1 MIDDGKTLPGG
12 TSPMSARDATMIRT
26 RSAGELASHSTL
38 EQQAFRLSA
47 IIDSSED
54 AIVSKDLNGI
64 IQTWNKSAERM
75 FGYTAEEVVGQ
86 SILVISP
93 QERRSE
99 EDKILARIRAGVTI
113 DHFETQ
119 RRRKDGS
126 LIDISL
132 TVSPIRDSA
141 GAIIG
146 ASKIARDVSR
156 EKALER
162 EAFRLAAIVDSS
174 DDAIV
179 SSDLNGMI
187 QTWNPAAERIFGYS
201 AFEMIGRPITVIV
214 PPERWAEQD
223 GILTRLRAGVP
234 VEHFETVR
242 QRKDGTPV
250 DMSLSVSPIK
260 TAAGTIVGTSKIA
273 REISRQRALER
284 EAFRLAAIVDSS
296 EDAIVSKDL
305 NGIVQTWNKAAERMF
320 GYAAAEI
327 VGRSIT
333 LIIPPERWSE
343 EDNVLS
349 RVRAGLGIEHFET
362 VRRRKDGTL
371 LEISLSVSPIR
382 TSTGAVIGA
391 SKIARDI
398 SVQRQLMRAAEE
410 ASRVKDEFLAMLSHE
425 LRTPLNAVLGYTR
438 MLRLGHVTDERREH
452 VMDIIER
459 NGNVLSQ
466 LVSDV
471 LDVSGIVTG
480 KIKLKVGE
488 HNVASVLGASVDIV
502 RPAAEAKNVSLHVD
516 IDDANVLVRSDP
528 DRIQQVFWNLLS
540 NAVKFTPRGG
550 YIEVRLASYRGNAV
564 VTVTD
569 TGIGISPASLP
580 YIFQR
585 FWQGESGSGRES
597 RGLGLG
603 LALARHFVELHGGTI
618 QATSPGPGQGSTFT
632 VSLPLSA
639 NR

>member
-1 MIDDGKTLPGG
+1 MTTPRPDLLD
-12 TSPMSARDATMIRT
+12 RQ
-26 RSAGELASHSTL
+26 TL
-38 EQQAFRLSA
+38 ERQALRLAA

-64 IQTWNKSAERM
+64 VQTWNTSAERM
-75 FGYTAEEVVGQ
+75 FGYTAEEAVGQ
-86 SILVISP
+86 SIMLIIP
-93 QERRSE
+93 AERRSE
-99 EDKILARIRAGVTI
+99 EDKILARIRAGLTI

-126 LIDISL
+126 LIDIAL
-132 TVSPIRDSA
+132 TVSPIRDA
-141 GAIIG
+141 TGAIVG

-156 EKALER
+156 QKALER

-174 DDAIV
+174 DDAII
-179 SSDLNGMI
+179 SNDLHGVV
-187 QTWNPAAERIFGYS
+187 QTWNRAAERMFGYS
-201 AFEMIGRPITVIV
+201 AFEIIGRQKTLIV
-214 PPERWAEQD
+214 PPERWAEEEN
-223 GILTRLRAGVP
+223 ILARLLAGVP

-242 QRKDGTPV
+242 QRKDGTTI
-250 DMSLSVSPIK
+250 DISLSVSPIK
-260 TAAGTIVGTSKIA
+260 TAAGTIIGTSKIA
-273 REISRQRALER
+273 RDISRQRALER

-305 NGIVQTWNKAAERMF
+305 NGIVQTWNRSAERMF
-320 GYAAAEI
+320 GYTAAEI

-333 LIIPPERWSE
+333 LIIPPDRWSE
-343 EDNVLS
+343 EDNVLARIRS
-349 RVRAGLGIEHFET
+349 GLGIEHFET
-362 VRRRKDGTL
+362 VRRRKDGSL
-371 LEISLSVSPIR
+371 IEISLSISPIR
-382 TSTGAVIGA
+382 TPSGAIIGA

-398 SVQRQLMRAAEE
+398 TVQRQLMRSVEE

-438 MLRLGHVTDERREH
+438 MLRLGHVTEERQEH

-459 NGNVLSQ
+459 NANVLSQ

-480 KIKLKVGE
+480 KIQLKLAT
-488 HNVASVLGASVDIV
+488 HDIAAVLAAAVDIV
-502 RPAAEAKNVSLHVD
+502 RPAAEAKNVALHLD
-516 IDDANVLVRSDP
+516 NGDANLTIRCDA

-540 NAVKFTPRGG
+540 NAVKFTARGG
-550 YIEVRLASYRGNAV
+550 NIDVGLGKQRGNV
-564 VTVTD
+564 IVTVAD
-569 TGIGISPASLP
+569 TGIGIPSSSLP
-580 YIFQR
+580 HIFER
-585 FWQGESGSGRES
+585 FWQGESGTGRDV

-632 VSLPLSA
+632 VTLPLSA

>member
-1 MIDDGKTLPGG
+1 MVTWN
-12 TSPMSARDATMIRT
+12 TSLSDRA
-26 RSAGELASHSTL
+26 LL
-38 EQQAFRLSA
+38 EQQALRLAA

-54 AIVSKDLNGI
+54 AIVSKDLNGV

-75 FGYTAEEVVGQ
+75 FGYTADEAVGQ
-86 SILVISP
+86 SIMLIIP

-119 RRRKDGS
+119 RRRKDGA
-126 LIDISL
+126 LIDIAL
-132 TVSPIRDSA
+132 TVSPIRDA
-141 GAIIG
+141 TGAIVG

-156 EKALER
+156 QKALER

-174 DDAIV
+174 EDAII
-179 SSDLNGMI
+179 SSDLHGVV
-187 QTWNPAAERIFGYS
+187 QTWNRTAERMFGYS
-201 AFEMIGRPITVIV
+201 AFEIVGRPMTVIV
-214 PPERWAEQD
+214 PPERWAEED
-223 GILTRLRAGVP
+223 SVMARLLAGVP

-242 QRKDGTPV
+242 QRKDGTTI
-250 DMSLSVSPIK
+250 DISLSVSPIK
-260 TAAGTIVGTSKIA
+260 NAAGTMIGTSKIA
-273 REISRQRALER
+273 RDIAPQRALER
-284 EAFRLAAIVDSS
+284 EAFRLAAIFDSS

-305 NGIVQTWNKAAERMF
+305 NGIVQTWNKSAERMF
-320 GYAAAEI
+320 GYTAAEI

-333 LIIPPERWSE
+333 LIIPAERWPE
-343 EDNVLS
+343 EDNVLT
-349 RVRAGLGIEHFET
+349 RIRAGLAIEHFET
-362 VRRRKDGTL
+362 VRRRKDGSL
-371 LEISLSVSPIR
+371 VEISLSVSPIR
-382 TSTGAVIGA
+382 TPAGTIVGA

-398 SVQRQLMRAAEE
+398 TAQRQLMRAAED

-438 MLRLGHVTDERREH
+438 MLRLGKVTEDRQEH

-459 NGNVLSQ
+459 NAKVLSQ

-480 KIKLKVGE
+480 KVQLTLAN
-488 HNVASVLGASVDIV
+488 HDVAAVLAAAVDIV
-502 RPAAEAKNVSLHVD
+502 RPAAEAKNVALLVEAG
-516 IDDANVLVRSDP
+516 DANVPIRCDP
-528 DRIQQVFWNLLS
+528 DRIQQVFWNLLT

-550 YIEVRLASYRGNAV
+550 NIDVRLVKRRGNV
-564 VTVTD
+564 IVTVTD
-569 TGIGISPASLP
+569 TGIGIAPSSLP

-585 FWQGESGSGRES
+585 FWQGESGSGRDA

-632 VSLPLSA
+632 VTLPVSA
-639 NR
+639 SR